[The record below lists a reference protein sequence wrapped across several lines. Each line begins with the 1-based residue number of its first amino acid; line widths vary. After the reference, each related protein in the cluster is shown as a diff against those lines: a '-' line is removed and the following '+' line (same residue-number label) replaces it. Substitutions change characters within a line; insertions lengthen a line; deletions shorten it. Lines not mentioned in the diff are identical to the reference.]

1 MVKEN
6 TTPLDQ
12 VSRMLDLVPFL
23 LTHQGIA
30 LSELAKHFN
39 VSEEIVLDDL
49 NTLWMCGLPG
59 YTPLELIDL
68 SFESGFVTIRNA
80 NTLAKVR
87 KLNSSEIISLTLGLD
102 LLKDSQMTLDTSIAA
117 RVESLS
123 DRLREII
130 GASFFIEED
139 GYAALRGKI
148 HHSITHGLD
157 LTFDYFSLTKDS
169 RSQRHVTPYGFYIE
183 DNFEYLEAYCHSGQA
198 DRVFRFDRISEAVV
212 GDQSTVTAPVKSQRP
227 ADRVRAA
234 IQINRA
240 SRRNAERLGISL
252 IAVSAGS
259 EIVIESF
266 TPEWILRSILA
277 GAGDLSLT
285 QPAGLIAAVSQS
297 ARLALA
303 LYE

>member
-1 MVKEN
+1 
-6 TTPLDQ
+6 
-12 VSRMLDLVPFL
+12 
-23 LTHQGIA
+23 
-30 LSELAKHFN
+30 
-39 VSEEIVLDDL
+39 
-49 NTLWMCGLPG
+49 
-59 YTPLELIDL
+59 
-68 SFESGFVTIRNA
+68 
-80 NTLAKVR
+80 
-87 KLNSSEIISLTLGLD
+87 
-102 LLKDSQMTLDTSIAA
+102 
-117 RVESLS
+117 
-123 DRLREII
+123 
-130 GASFFIEED
+130 
-139 GYAALRGKI
+139 
-148 HHSITHGLD
+148 

-183 DNFEYLEAYCHSGQA
+183 DNFEYLEAYCHSAQA

-212 GDQSTVTAPVKSQRP
+212 GDQSTVTAPAKSQRS

-252 IAVSAGS
+252 VDSVGS
-259 EIVIESF
+259 EIVLESF

-285 QPAGLIAAVSQS
+285 QPADLIAAVSQS